1 MPKGKNSMYKLNE
14 KNKTFTES
22 SLNGEK
28 MEKDLNHSIQ
38 VVGKEK
44 VAEYNCVHLKV
55 TTNQNQITD
64 MWTTKDIAGYETME
78 VLTKG
83 NNMFDSEKIYAQLK
97 SKGADGMMVKTVL
110 NIGGSSMVNE
120 LVKAEKRSNPAN
132 LFILPAGYSKVNTPK
147 Y

>member
-83 NNMFDSEKIYAQLK
+83 NNMFDSEKFMPNLK
-97 SKGADGMMVKTVL
+97 AK
-110 NIGGSSMVNE
+110 E
-120 LVKAEKRSNPAN
+120 LME
-132 LFILPAGYSKVNTPK
+132 
-147 Y
+147 